1 MEATEKT
8 VFETMSFEE
17 REEETDGI
25 VKRHV
30 YGSMGVGLAPIP
42 IVDFIG
48 VTGVQLDMLSRLAK
62 FYNVPFKR
70 DRVKNI
76 LSSLVGGV
84 IPAGIGMPI
93 SSLLKVVPVVGTTVG
108 ALGMPITAGA
118 STYAV
123 GRVFVQHFESGGTFL
138 SFDPSSV
145 KEHFREEFKTGQK
158 VASTASEKQKA

>member
-1 MEATEKT
+1 MEAEEKT
-8 VFETMSFEE
+8 IFESTSFEE
-17 REEETDGI
+17 RKEETDRI

-30 YGSMGVGLAPIP
+30 YASMGIGLAPIP

-48 VTGVQLDMLSRLAK
+48 VTGIQLDMLAKLAK
-62 FYNVPFKR
+62 FYEVPFKR
-70 DRVKNI
+70 DRAKNI
-76 LSSLVGGV
+76 LSSLVGGI
-84 IPAGIGMPI
+84 IPAGFGMPL

-138 SFDPSSV
+138 SFDPSAV
-145 KEHFREEFKTGQK
+145 KDHFKKEFKTGQK
-158 VASTASEKQKA
+158 VANAASEKQKT